1 MSFSQRITG
10 KNAKVLWIDGSGTV
24 DLSGDRRAL
33 NISDSY
39 DTVEMSAG
47 TDTAR
52 AYAPTLRVLGADL
65 TALHIGTAGTANYAR
80 VEAGD
85 VGTLAWGPIGTA
97 SGAPKG
103 AFPAVV
109 KTFNT
114 SFPYDGAAEVN
125 ITFEPQGDYSSN
137 PNSATW

>member
-10 KNAKVLWIDGSGTV
+10 KNAKVYWIDGSGTA

-33 NISDSY
+33 EISDSY
-39 DTVEMSAG
+39 DTVDASAG

-52 AYAPTLRVLGADL
+52 GMKPTLRVLGATL
-65 TALHIGTAGTANYAR
+65 TALHIGTAGTATYAR
-80 VEAGD
+80 IDAGSE
-85 VGTLAWGPIGTA
+85 GTLVWGPIGTA

-109 KTFNT
+109 KSFNT
-114 SFPYDGAAEVN
+114 SFPYDNNAEIN

-137 PNSATW
+137 PTSATW